1 MFEIIFVEYFFDLF
15 YNFCMKKLCIFCTVF
30 ILLIQ
35 ASFAVEL
42 TNLLQ
47 KKSEDVK
54 PQNSPIGQQANIL
67 YAENDI
73 KKAFELLVSIP
84 ARERTAQNWLLM
96 GNILQDLGKTED
108 AFFMYNQAAAADEN
122 NFKAFYNL
130 GNMYLD
136 EEKPSLAIEEYKKVL
151 KLKPEYPYA
160 YYNMGCAYI
169 KSGELKKARNA
180 FLNAVAL
187 KNTDADFHYNLA
199 YVYKKLGDEKRAKLY
214 LDYYNKII
222 NAY

>member
-1 MFEIIFVEYFFDLF
+1 
-15 YNFCMKKLCIFCTVF
+15 MKKLCIFFTVF
-30 ILLIQ
+30 ILFIQ
-35 ASFAVEL
+35 ASFALDL

-54 PQNSPIGQQANIL
+54 PQNSQIGRQANIL
-67 YAENDI
+67 YAENNI
-73 KKAFELLVSIP
+73 QKAFELLVSIP
-84 ARERTAQNWLLM
+84 AQERTAQNWLLM
-96 GNILQDLGKTED
+96 GNILQDFGKTED

-130 GNMYLD
+130 GNVYLN

-169 KSGELKKARNA
+169 KSGDLKKARNA

-214 LDYYNKII
+214 LEYYNKII